1 MLKSVQREASAAA
14 KLTTTRALQNQT
26 LRSNQL
32 KAQEKQNEQAVENH
46 KALLTALG
54 TLRNRSTV
62 RPADRNQDIDSSSK
76 APYID
81 PVLYSLLQAQDDRAS
96 KVNLLPL

>member
-1 MLKSVQREASAAA
+1 MQREASAAA

-32 KAQEKQNEQAVENH
+32 KAQEKQNEQAGVNH
-46 KALLTALG
+46 KALLAALG
-54 TLRNRSTV
+54 TLQNRPTNV
-62 RPADRNQDIDSSSK
+62 RPAERNQDTDSGSK

-81 PVLYSLLQAQDDRAS
+81 PVLFSLLQAQDDRSS